1 MKNQHSE
8 HRRKTVVPVFTALML
23 LCMTA
28 CQHDIETPVLSCPEM
43 KMAGTV
49 QNTSRPMSLSTSTLF
64 RQQMDTGAVK
74 FLSIEAVS
82 DSFKIVLNLMDGPY
96 PDATINNDSLKLKT
110 YVYSKS
116 RRLQGGL
123 VVAATRSVVD
133 YNYLQT
139 DTSSITLTFINT
151 KLKKVSGTYYFEAA
165 GHTIS
170 GSGTFQNA
178 CYVTLP

>member
-1 MKNQHSE
+1 MN
-8 HRRKTVVPVFTALML
+8 
-23 LCMTA
+23 
-28 CQHDIETPVLSCPEM
+28 
-43 KMAGTV
+43 
-49 QNTSRPMSLSTSTLF
+49 LSTSTLF

-96 PDATINNDSLKLKT
+96 PDAAIKNDSLKLKT

-116 RRLQGGL
+116 RHLQGGL
-123 VVAATRSVVD
+123 VVGAIKTLVD
-133 YNYLQT
+133 YDYLQT

-151 KLKKVSGTYYFEAA
+151 KLKKVSGSYYFEAN
-165 GHTIS
+165 GRTIS
-170 GSGTFQNA
+170 GSGIFRNA